1 MKNFRWILIVL
12 LVLFTTVSNAQIG
25 IGTISPNGVLDI
37 TSTTDGLIIPRI
49 ALTITTNALPLTSP
63 TTSELAYNTA
73 TVTDVTPGYY
83 YWNDAIWAILAAGVT
98 TYWSTTGNTGIV
110 EGTNYIGTASLTIV
124 QLD

>member
-25 IGTISPNGVLDI
+25 IGPISPNGVLDI
-37 TSTTDGLIIPRI
+37 TSTTDSLIIPRV

-63 TTSELAYNTA
+63 TTSELVYNTA

-83 YWNDAIWAILAAGVT
+83 YWNDVIWAILAAGVT
-98 TYWSTTGNTGIV
+98 TY
-110 EGTNYIGTASLTIV
+110 
-124 QLD
+124 

>member
-1 MKNFRWILIVL
+1 MKNLFGNEEVFLLLFSRLKQAIMKNFRWILIVL

-37 TSTTDGLIIPRI
+37 TSTTDGLIIPRV

-63 TTSELAYNTA
+63 TTSELVYNTA

-83 YWNDAIWAILAAGVT
+83 Y
-98 TYWSTTGNTGIV
+98 
-110 EGTNYIGTASLTIV
+110 
-124 QLD
+124 